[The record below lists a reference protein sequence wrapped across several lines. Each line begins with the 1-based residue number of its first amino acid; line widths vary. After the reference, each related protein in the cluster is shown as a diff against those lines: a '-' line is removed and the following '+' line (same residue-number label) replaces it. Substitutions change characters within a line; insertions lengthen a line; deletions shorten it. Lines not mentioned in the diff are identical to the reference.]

1 MGWKLKSNNPPAACS
16 NALGIAAHG
25 GPPPALSPRDV
36 GQQLRVSKD
45 TVLDWIRAGALQAI
59 DVRRP
64 YSSRARY
71 RITWDALESFKQ
83 ARQKGRQD
91 AGANGES
98 PGLRKGRPAPRTEY
112 F

>member
-1 MGWKLKSNNPPAACS
+1 MGWKLKSESPPAAGKS
-16 NALGIAAHG
+16 PAGRAPHG

-45 TVLDWIRAGALQAI
+45 TVLDWIRSGALQAI

-64 YSSRARY
+64 CSSRARY
-71 RITWDALESFKQ
+71 RITWDALESFKR
-83 ARQKGRQD
+83 ARQKGRED
-91 AGANGES
+91 AGATGES
-98 PGLRKGRPAPRTEY
+98 PGRRKGWPAPKTEY

>member
-1 MGWKLKSNNPPAACS
+1 MGWKRKPENPPAACD
-16 NALGIAAHG
+16 NALGRAFNG

-45 TVLDWIRAGALQAI
+45 TVLEWIRSGALQAI

-64 YSSRARY
+64 RSSRARY
-71 RITWDALESFKQ
+71 RIPWDALESFKA
-83 ARQKGRQD
+83 ARCNGHQN
-91 AGANGES
+91 AGARTES
-98 PGLRKGRPAPRTEY
+98 PFQRNARPAPKTEY